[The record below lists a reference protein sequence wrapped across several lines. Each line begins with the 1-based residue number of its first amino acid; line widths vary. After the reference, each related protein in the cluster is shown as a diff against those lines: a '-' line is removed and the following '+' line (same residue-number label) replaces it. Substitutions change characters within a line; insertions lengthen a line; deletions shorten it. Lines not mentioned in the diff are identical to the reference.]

1 MSVAESPLFEAGPAA
16 EALLHAGDFLEA
28 GVLAVDARLC
38 VRGWNRWLEAATGWS
53 AAQVAGRPLEE
64 LFPAPAGA
72 RAQAA
77 FRRAL
82 DGETVVLAQ
91 RFHQFLLPL
100 PPGPAFPGFEWMQQ
114 SARIVPLV
122 AGGRVDGA
130 VAVVQDVTERVAREA
145 ELRTAIER
153 AEGASQAKSEFMA
166 GLSHDLRTPLG
177 AILGYADLLEGE
189 IGGALSTA
197 QKEHV
202 RRVKAGVHHL
212 TGIIEEILTFS
223 RVEAGREPI
232 HAERVDAAAIAAD
245 AVALIEPQAGEKG
258 LPVRLVVPPAPAETI
273 TDAGKLRQI
282 LINLL
287 GNAVRFTDAG
297 AVELR
302 VWVEPAAI
310 WFSVGDTGPGIPA
323 DYLERIFEPFTQV
336 SSSTA
341 AGRSGTGLGL
351 PVSRRLARL
360 LRGDLTVEST
370 LSEGSVFTL
379 SIPRIQAAEPEPA
392 GPAP

>member
-1 MSVAESPLFEAGPAA
+1 MSVGESPLFEAGPAA
-16 EALLHAGDFLEA
+16 DALLHAGDFLDA
-28 GVLAVDARLC
+28 GVLAVDAGLC
-38 VRGWNRWLEAATGWS
+38 VRGWNRWLEAATGRS
-53 AAQVAGRPLEE
+53 AAEVAGRPLAE
-64 LFPAPAGA
+64 LFPGPAGA

-100 PPGPAFPGFEWMQQ
+100 APGPAFPGFEWMQQ

-122 AGGRVDGA
+122 AEGRVDGA

-145 ELRTAIER
+145 ELRAAIER

-189 IGGALSTA
+189 IGGALTEP

-212 TGIIEEILTFS
+212 TGIIEDILTFS

-232 HAERVDAAAIAAD
+232 HPERVDAAAIAAD
-245 AVALIEPQAGEKG
+245 AVSLIEPQAGGKG
-258 LPVRLVVPPAPAETI
+258 LPVRLAVPDAPAETI

-282 LINLL
+282 LVNLL

-310 WFSVGDTGPGIPA
+310 WFSVRDTGPGIPS

-336 SSSTA
+336 SSSTV

-370 LSEGSVFTL
+370 LGEGSVFTL
-379 SIPRIQAAEPEPA
+379 SIPRVQAAEPERTDP
-392 GPAP
+392 